1 MQQDKNKYDPATDN
15 QQFSYTKKKDLV
27 SYRPTNRQ
35 PTIQQHKNWQT
46 QLQATNRQPTLQQHK
61 NRQTQLR
68 SHKRTAYNATK
79 QKQTEPVTDPQ
90 TDSLQCSNTKQTDP
104 VTVSPMDTTTPR
116 CGIASLTH
124 ESRIKTRAV
133 YNVLSNLQR
142 QIRKREPT
150 MSTTSL
156 RALGGQMILFQ
167 RGVTELLTIVFLPY
181 LEAQGTD
188 WQSLNFLSLSL
199 SLSLFFFYLQGDSS
213 QLSSSKMDMSQP
225 PEQLAISGKYRPYLM
240 QFLPLCVL
248 LSFVYYSFVCIG
260 CHS

>member
-1 MQQDKNKYDPATDN
+1 M
-15 QQFSYTKKKDLV
+15 
-27 SYRPTNRQ
+27 
-35 PTIQQHKNWQT
+35 
-46 QLQATNRQPTLQQHK
+46 
-61 NRQTQLR
+61 
-68 SHKRTAYNATK
+68 
-79 QKQTEPVTDPQ
+79 
-90 TDSLQCSNTKQTDP
+90 
-104 VTVSPMDTTTPR
+104 
-116 CGIASLTH
+116 
-124 ESRIKTRAV
+124 

-199 SLSLFFFYLQGDSS
+199 SIFFPPLVSCFSFIYRVISS

-225 PEQLAISGKYRPYLM
+225 PKQLAISGKYRPYLM
-240 QFLPLCVL
+240 QFFAVMCITLFCLLLFCMYR
-248 LSFVYYSFVCIG
+248 LSFLDASLKDCKYYIYFTN
-260 CHS
+260 H